1 MDFKTSNG
9 VMEIFRSL
17 NCIGN
22 ENCFFLAFK
31 DTTKQG
37 MKYGAL
43 GGALG
48 GAIGGAIAA
57 GIAGMAEGL
66 DGFDALLINQ
76 TESGL
81 GIVPLKAKGVQL
93 VLSPE
98 KLELQLERYSFVP
111 NENIEEIIVKNFNIF
126 NKKAQKIILKIG
138 GKKFNLF
145 ARINEKTI
153 PYQEEN
159 FTKFMNKY
167 KKK

>member
-1 MDFKTSNG
+1 MDFKTNEG
-9 VMEIFRSL
+9 VMEIFRNL
-17 NCIGN
+17 NGLGTENCI
-22 ENCFFLAFK
+22 FVAFK

-43 GGALG
+43 GGAV
-48 GAIGGAIAA
+48 GGAIAA
-57 GIAGMAEGL
+57 AAAFSSGVIEGL
-66 DGFDALLINQ
+66 EGFDGLLINQ

-81 GIVPLKAKGVQL
+81 GIIPLKNKGIQL
-93 VLSPE
+93 MLNPDKME
-98 KLELQLERYSFVP
+98 AQIDKYSFIP

-126 NKKAQKIILKIG
+126 NKKAQKIKLKIG
-138 GKKFNLF
+138 GKTLDLM

-153 PYQEEN
+153 PYQEAN